1 MAPSGLQKA
10 LSFEAVR
17 LASQERIQQV
27 PPSERSSER
36 FGDQNLE
43 RRPNLAAHQGP
54 DSRGFH
60 PRHGANSLWLCRRWW
75 SSWRKCRRRCPR
87 AVQLLFCRSESLRGS
102 GGLSGFIEAAKTSSQ
117 DQNLQRTVEQNLDD
131 TWYDPA
137 SRSFERIRGQIGKRK
152 EGDNSPQ
159 FEDGS
164 TEFVFWCLPFLV
176 G

>member
-60 PRHGANSLWLCRRWW
+60 PRQQQPLVVPEMVGAVG
-75 SSWRKCRRRCPR
+75 RKCRRRCPR